1 MSRIYLKGPKATS
14 HSHIFTQFLSKNT
27 TKIKQTFSFSDESRG
42 WDFSSIEYFALL
54 LCHVIFYLVN
64 SFCADPAEGHSL
76 PKKGPELSLFKS
88 ADFCF
93 ENSESFERQLTQPLF
108 VFTDFWRFL
117 RRVWRF
123 SWRQSWKCRVI
134 RRTGSVHKIQ
144 FGAFLKILWR
154 IMWKMYVSKK
164 FITKLKCFQD
174 QLDRKKEK
182 TWKNGKNV
190 EVFLSRVW
198 QTLQNSKF

>member
-76 PKKGPELSLFKS
+76 PKKGPELSLLKS

-93 ENSESFERQLTQPLF
+93 ENSQRFKRELTQPLF
-108 VFTDFWRFL
+108 VFADFWRFL
-117 RRVWRF
+117 RQVWRF
-123 SWRQSWKCRVI
+123 SCRQSWKCRVI
-134 RRTGSVHKIQ
+134 WRTGSVHKMHLGL
-144 FGAFLKILWR
+144 FWR
-154 IMWKMYVSKK
+154 FYGELCWRSG
-164 FITKLKCFQD
+164 CP
-174 QLDRKKEK
+174 
-182 TWKNGKNV
+182 KNV
-190 EVFLSRVW
+190 
-198 QTLQNSKF
+198 